1 MHQESTLS
9 TTDFIMF
16 GRGNSGLAW
25 LVTMA
30 NGMESD
36 LEGLEYLHA
45 GLLIIEYNQIKSP
58 NTNVSQ
64 RVVQGLESPS
74 SLVVVL

>member
-1 MHQESTLS
+1 MRHQSWYAS
-9 TTDFIMF
+9 DGGI
-16 GRGNSGLAW
+16 LAW

-45 GLLIIEYNQIKSP
+45 GLLVIEYNQIKSP
-58 NTNVSQ
+58 QHKCVATS
-64 RVVQGLESPS
+64 GLKCTF
-74 SLVVVL
+74 L